1 VMLWLLTKSQIIKVA
16 MTAWRAVVMISRLN
30 EVVPALEAARE
41 KLGRR
46 AASLHLMKKAE
57 LVALAVNEMGLTYAK
72 AEKETVDSL
81 RFLLRTARKTMEEA
95 AKAQSEWAIPAG
107 LARMSLAT
115 LLDEATRRSLETMR
129 LKNGKIASKT
139 RDQLIYEIRLHA
151 AEQGCGEPPPLLP
164 VAEVYE
170 EMYEENQD
178 FVMN

>member
-1 VMLWLLTKSQIIKVA
+1 MLWLLTKSQTLKVA
-16 MTAWRAVVMISRLN
+16 MTAWRTVVVIARLN

-46 AASLHLMKKAE
+46 AASLHLMRKAE
-57 LVALAVNEMGLTYAK
+57 LVALAVIELGLTCAK

-81 RFLLRTARKTMEEA
+81 RFLLRTARKTMADVEA
-95 AKAQSEWAIPAG
+95 AKSEWVIPTG
-107 LARMSLAT
+107 LARMSLAALT
-115 LLDEATRRSLETMR
+115 DEAARRSLETMR
-129 LKNGKIASKT
+129 LKNGKSVSKT
-139 RDQLIYEIRLHA
+139 RDQFIYEIRLHV

-170 EMYEENQD
+170 EVFEEDQD